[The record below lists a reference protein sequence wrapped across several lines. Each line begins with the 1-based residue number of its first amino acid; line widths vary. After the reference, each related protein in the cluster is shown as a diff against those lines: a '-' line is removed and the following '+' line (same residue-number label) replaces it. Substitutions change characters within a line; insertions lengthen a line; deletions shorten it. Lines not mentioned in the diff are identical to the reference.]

1 MDGEAF
7 ELLTRLADDADVS
20 RSRLIEKMVG
30 QDHEVHEQLTD
41 AAALV
46 EVSLGEFLERD
57 PYERL
62 TNMAQHARADRSQFL
77 EHLILR
83 AEGIYNFEPP
93 LPPSPPPWWKLW
105 GKDVV
110 AELPATV
117 ADLRSSPN
125 R

>member
-93 LPPSPPPWWKLW
+93 LPPSPPSLVE
-105 GKDVV
+105 VV
-110 AELPATV
+110 GEGCCC
-117 ADLRSSPN
+117 
-125 R
+125 